1 MIYDEVFIMNSIF
14 FYNLFYFCEINFN
27 KYHYTDN
34 RAGSP
39 NHYIAIMNKGRCK
52 LVSENQ
58 TIEINEGDVFY
69 IPLGIPY
76 QSFWYGNNDIT
87 FKSLGFR
94 FFPEANEKK
103 FCLQKINCDES
114 IKNKLNKITMNKT
127 VTSDTLCDFFSI
139 LNQLLPL
146 MQTENLSSNERICI
160 KAKEYIYQNTECC
173 AADIARHCRI
183 SESTLYLA
191 FKTTLHKTPN
201 EIKNE
206 IMCEK
211 AVFLLSTT
219 NKTVQEISDTL
230 CFSSTSYFRKALK
243 RHIGLTPREIRK
255 KYMF

>member
-14 FYNLFYFCEINFN
+14 FYDLFYFCEINFN

-173 AADIARHCRI
+173 AANIARHCRI

-206 IMCEK
+206 ILCEE

>member
-14 FYNLFYFCEINFN
+14 FYDLFYFCEINFN

-211 AVFLLSTT
+211 AVFILSTT

>member
-14 FYNLFYFCEINFN
+14 FYDLFYFCEINFN

-69 IPLGIPY
+69 IPFGIPY

-103 FCLQKINCDES
+103 FCLQKINCDKS

-127 VTSDTLCDFFSI
+127 VTSDTLCDFFGI
-139 LNQLLPL
+139 INQLLPL

-160 KAKEYIYQNTECC
+160 NAKEYIYQNIDCC
-173 AADIARHCRI
+173 ATDIARHCGI

-206 IMCEK
+206 ILCEK
-211 AVFLLSTT
+211 AIFLLSTT
-219 NKTVQEISDTL
+219 NKAVQEISDTL
-230 CFSSTSYFRKALK
+230 GFSSTSYFRKSLRK
-243 RHIGLTPREIRK
+243 HIGLTPKEIRK